1 MLGSVLK
8 LVAVIFWMTRMTTL
22 SCLACALAA
31 QTDLIVSGN
40 RDLLSL
46 KNHQGIDILTAPN
59 LLAQIPGE

>member
-1 MLGSVLK
+1 
-8 LVAVIFWMTRMTTL
+8 MTRMTTL